1 MTSPPSAPPP
11 EYIVDTTALRHF
23 TLIGQARLLIQA
35 LGGTVN
41 VPREVFDPDE
51 DLNSPESLLSELGR
65 TIRYVTG
72 RRYADPDRDA
82 HASRLYALRVDKAIS
97 VIDLTDDELAFSAE
111 LSSTNTQR
119 RLDLAG
125 RLGPGEAAVMAI
137 AVSRNWAAVID
148 DGTARGALRELSGQ
162 TQIVTCQILLRT
174 AVVALE
180 LIDSAEAQIIYHDLL
195 SGGFRGPDTLWES

>member
-23 TLIGQARLLIQA
+23 TLIGQVSLLIQT

-72 RRYADPDRDA
+72 RRYTDPDREA
-82 HASRLYALRVDKAIS
+82 HATRLHALRVNKAIS
-97 VIDLTDDELAFSAE
+97 VIDLTEEELAFSAE
-111 LSSTNTQR
+111 LSSTITQR
-119 RLDLAG
+119 RLGLAG

-137 AVSRNWAAVID
+137 AISRNWAAVID
-148 DGTARGALRELSGQ
+148 DGTARVALRELSEE

-180 LIDSAEAQIIYHDLL
+180 LVDSAEAQIIYEDLL
-195 SGGFRGPDTLWES
+195 SGGFRGSDALWES